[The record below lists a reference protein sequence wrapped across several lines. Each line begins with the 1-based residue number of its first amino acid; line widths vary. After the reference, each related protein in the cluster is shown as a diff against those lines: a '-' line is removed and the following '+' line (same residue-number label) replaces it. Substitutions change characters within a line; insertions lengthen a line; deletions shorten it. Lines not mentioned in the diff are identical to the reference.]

1 MLTNLMDVKCT
12 GIILCFIVLTMED
25 TVMESTVLQEESSCQ
40 SNVISSCMDI
50 SCDSTSS
57 LISSKVR
64 EIPATPSEQEGEI
77 SCSDINSEPQK
88 QKRKKRDKYIPD
100 AVPLELPPCKICG
113 KKASGNH
120 YGVNSCE
127 ACKVGL

>member
-1 MLTNLMDVKCT
+1 
-12 GIILCFIVLTMED
+12 MED
-25 TVMESTVLQEESSCQ
+25 TVMESTVLQEESVMESTVLQEESNCQ
-40 SNVISSCMDI
+40 SNVISSCMDVL
-50 SCDSTSS
+50 CDSTSS

-64 EIPATPSEQEGEI
+64 EITATPSEQEGEI
-77 SCSDINSEPQK
+77 SCSDVNSEPQK
-88 QKRKKRDKYIPD
+88 QKRKKREKYIPD

>member
-1 MLTNLMDVKCT
+1 
-12 GIILCFIVLTMED
+12 MED
-25 TVMESTVLQEESSCQ
+25 TVMESTVLQEESVMESTVLQEESNCQ
-40 SNVISSCMDI
+40 SNVISSCMDVL
-50 SCDSTSS
+50 CDSTSS
-57 LISSKVR
+57 LISSKV
-64 EIPATPSEQEGEI
+64 TPSEQEGEI

-88 QKRKKRDKYIPD
+88 QKRKKREKYIPD